1 MVETDAAGHPI
12 QVDDLDADWL
22 LALAQDAESQARAAE
37 RRKLRY
43 AAQWCVLHPATADTG
58 PATWSEAGERDCD
71 ELIGGDGTPAV
82 AAFAAEAFAAALE
95 ISTATAIQLMAD
107 SLNLQHRLPLIWRR
121 VEALEIAP
129 WRARRIAAATA
140 SLSKRVAAHV
150 DRELAS
156 RAGSCG
162 VVTIERAIAQ
172 AVAELDPEA
181 QAERERKAR
190 RTWGVR
196 LSHGR
201 GLDYAGTAWLDAT
214 GDTDDLSRFHDLVC
228 QFAAR
233 LQELGDDGDLD
244 LRKARALG
252 VIADSYGTGVIAP
265 GAGRTRLHLHLTL
278 SDLDKSSSGVGEVE
292 RFGPATTAKI
302 KEWVGHSRVS
312 IRPVLDLSRTDGVDE
327 HDPPAWMRELVV
339 LRDRHCVFP
348 WCDRDSRSC
357 DLDHIDAYEEHGP
370 PGQTRPD
377 NLAPLCRRHHRA
389 KTARRWR
396 YQRHPDG
403 SYLWH
408 GPHGTAYAVT
418 RNGTLTLQHH

>member
-1 MVETDAAGHPI
+1 MIETDAAGHPI

-43 AAQWCVLHPATADTG
+43 AAQWCVLHPASADTG

-71 ELIGGDGTPAV
+71 ELIGGEGTPAV
-82 AAFAAEAFAAALE
+82 AAFAAEAFAGALE
-95 ISTATAIQLMAD
+95 ISTGAAIQLLAD
-107 SLNLQHRLPLIWRR
+107 ALNLQHRLPLIWQR
-121 VEALEIAP
+121 VESLEIAP

-140 SLSKRVAAHV
+140 SLSKKVTAHV
-150 DRELAS
+150 DRELAAK
-156 RAGSCG
+156 AGSCG
-162 VVTIERAIAQ
+162 PTTIERAIAQ
-172 AVAELDPEA
+172 AVAELDPSA
-181 QAERERKAR
+181 QAEREQKAR
-190 RTWGVR
+190 RTWGVH
-196 LSHGR
+196 LSHGGALR
-201 GLDYAGTAWLDAT
+201 GYDGTSWLDAT

-228 QFAAR
+228 QVAAR
-233 LQELGDDGDLD
+233 LQELGDDSDLD

-265 GAGRTRLHLHLTL
+265 GGAKTRLYLHL
-278 SDLDKSSSGVGEVE
+278 SVGDLDGAGVGEVE
-292 RFGPATTAKI
+292 RLGPATVARI

-312 IRPVLDLSRTDGVDE
+312 IRPVLDLARTDGVDE
-327 HDPPAWMRELVV
+327 HDPPAWMRELVL

-357 DLDHIDAYEEHGP
+357 DLDHLDPYDEHGP

-389 KTARRWR
+389 KTAGRWR
-396 YQRHPDG
+396 YERHADG
-403 SYLWH
+403 SFLWR
-408 GPHGTAYAVT
+408 GPNGTAYAVT
-418 RNGTLTLQHH
+418 RDGTLTLQHH